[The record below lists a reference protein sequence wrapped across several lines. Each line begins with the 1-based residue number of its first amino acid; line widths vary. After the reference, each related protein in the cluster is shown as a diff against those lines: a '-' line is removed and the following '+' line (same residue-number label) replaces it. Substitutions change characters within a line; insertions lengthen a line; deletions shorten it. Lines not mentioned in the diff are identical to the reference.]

1 VTTTRLGWLDGLRGY
16 AALVVVLFHLSPSVI
31 GPDAHM
37 AVFRVIDLGK
47 YGVLLFFLVSGY
59 VIPMSL
65 ERHGSLRRFWTG
77 RLFRIYPAYLVA
89 ILLAVVTTA
98 SVPAVL
104 RTETVSSVL
113 AHASMLSDP
122 LGLRGAVRPFW
133 TLSYEM
139 VFYLVVAGLFAWRLH
154 RHSALWAA
162 GLALVAALAGP
173 ALPDGLLSG
182 DFHARRVTA
191 AVLLVLVAGC
201 VAAFLTGRL
210 VSAAGLV
217 GIGFVL
223 LIAVNAH
230 PTAQSTV
237 ASSAQGLLLL
247 AVMFAG
253 TVVYRTQHGQLDRRL
268 AVPSLIVVGLSLTT
282 SIPWITTGAVAA
294 TFAAA
299 FALRGRRVPATL
311 IRLGTISYSLYVL
324 HVIVLMALGRLVPH
338 LAGRAIGVR
347 LLAGGAFLVTALTVA
362 ELCYRFVE
370 RPAQRLGQR
379 LGHPI
384 GREAPP
390 RSTERAAPR
399 TGGGQ
404 NGTGSV

>member
-1 VTTTRLGWLDGLRGY
+1 MTATLPAPAPTVPGARLGWLDGLRGY

-89 ILLAVVTTA
+89 IVLAVVTTG

-210 VSAAGLV
+210 VSAAG
-217 GIGFVL
+217 
-223 LIAVNAH
+223 
-230 PTAQSTV
+230 
-237 ASSAQGLLLL
+237 
-247 AVMFAG
+247 
-253 TVVYRTQHGQLDRRL
+253 
-268 AVPSLIVVGLSLTT
+268 
-282 SIPWITTGAVAA
+282 
-294 TFAAA
+294 
-299 FALRGRRVPATL
+299 
-311 IRLGTISYSLYVL
+311 
-324 HVIVLMALGRLVPH
+324 
-338 LAGRAIGVR
+338 
-347 LLAGGAFLVTALTVA
+347 
-362 ELCYRFVE
+362 
-370 RPAQRLGQR
+370 
-379 LGHPI
+379 
-384 GREAPP
+384 
-390 RSTERAAPR
+390 
-399 TGGGQ
+399 
-404 NGTGSV
+404 